1 MNRILFE
8 RDEIRNGIATFGG
21 ERAAHVLNVLH
32 GEVGQV
38 LKTGEIDGKIGRSV
52 IISIAPY
59 PQRPRSTLATASR
72 RLCRCIREALAN
84 GSAVTAPRGEDA
96 SGTVKVTV
104 RCTHTENSLRPWIDL
119 ILAPPRPRVM
129 KRLLPQLATM
139 GVGRIFLVGAKK
151 VEKDFWGATLLKPE
165 NYRPLLIDGLMQA
178 GTSILPTL
186 ETRRNFRKFVN
197 EEVDG
202 IWPEAKRIVAHP
214 YTVPEASSP
223 RGVDKTDCCYHATT
237 RGRVGYG
244 SLLLAIGP
252 EGGWTDE
259 EVALLEEHGFARYS
273 LGSRILRTD
282 TATIALLAQLMKEFG
297 TC

>member
-8 RDEIRNGIATFGG
+8 TDEIVDGIATFGG
-21 ERAAHVLNVLH
+21 ERAEHVMNVLH
-32 GEVGQV
+32 GEVGQI
-38 LKTGEIDGKIGRSV
+38 LKTGEIGGFIGTGVITGITRPPSSV
-52 IISIAPY
+52 SSPEI
-59 PQRPRSTLATASR
+59 
-72 RLCRCIREALAN
+72 
-84 GSAVTAPRGEDA
+84 
-96 SGTVKVTV
+96 TVACSHDK
-104 RCTHTENSLRPWIDL
+104 RSLRPWVDL

-186 ETRRNFRKFVN
+186 ETRRNFRKFVK
-197 EEVDG
+197 EELDTL
-202 IWPEAKRIVAHP
+202 WPEAKRIVAHP
-214 YTVPEASSP
+214 YDGNRTIEQPERSNNRAI
-223 RGVDKTDCCYHATT
+223 
-237 RGRVGYG
+237 
-244 SLLLAIGP
+244 LLAVGP

-259 EVALLEEHGFARYS
+259 EVTLLEEHGFARYS

-282 TATIALLAQLMKEFG
+282 TATIALLAQLMKEFDQ
-297 TC
+297 C

>member
-8 RDEIRNGIATFGG
+8 KDEIVDGIATFGG
-21 ERAAHVLNVLH
+21 ERAEHVMNVLY
-32 GEVGQV
+32 GEVGQG
-38 LKTGEIDGKIGRSV
+38 LKTGEIGGFIGTGVITGITRPPSSV
-52 IISIAPY
+52 SSPEI
-59 PQRPRSTLATASR
+59 
-72 RLCRCIREALAN
+72 
-84 GSAVTAPRGEDA
+84 
-96 SGTVKVTV
+96 TVACSHDK
-104 RCTHTENSLRPWIDL
+104 RSLRPWVDL

-186 ETRRNFRKFVN
+186 ETRRNFRKFVK
-197 EEVDG
+197 EELDTL
-202 IWPEAKRIVAHP
+202 WPEAKRIVAHP
-214 YTVPEASSP
+214 YDGNRTIEQPERSNNRAI
-223 RGVDKTDCCYHATT
+223 
-237 RGRVGYG
+237 
-244 SLLLAIGP
+244 LLAVGP

-259 EVALLEEHGFARYS
+259 EVTLLEEHGFARYS

-282 TATIALLAQLMKEFG
+282 TATIALLAQLMKEFDQ
-297 TC
+297 C

>member
-8 RDEIRNGIATFGG
+8 KDEIVDGVATFGG
-21 ERAAHVLNVLH
+21 ERVEHVLKILH

-38 LKTGEIDGKIGRSV
+38 LKTGEVDGPIGTSV
-52 IISIAPY
+52 ITGIAP
-59 PQRPRSTLATASR
+59 S
-72 RLCRCIREALAN
+72 
-84 GSAVTAPRGEDA
+84 GGEI
-96 SGTVKVTV
+96 TV
-104 RCTHTENSLRPWIDL
+104 RCSHAQRSRRPWVDL
-119 ILAPPRPRVM
+119 VLAPPRPRVM

-186 ETRRNFRKFVN
+186 ETRRNFRKFVK

-202 IWPEAKRIVAHP
+202 LWPAAKRIVAHP
-214 YTVPEASSP
+214 YGADSTRIFANVANARESFAEIRSIREDSRSEA
-223 RGVDKTDCCYHATT
+223 V
-237 RGRVGYG
+237 
-244 SLLLAIGP
+244 LLAVGP

-282 TATIALLAQLMKEFG
+282 TATIALLAQLMKDFDR
-297 TC
+297 C

>member
-8 RDEIRNGIATFGG
+8 TDEIVDGVATFSG
-21 ERAAHVLNVLH
+21 ERAEHVLNVLH

-38 LKTGEIDGKIGRSV
+38 LKTGEINGPIGKGEILS
-52 IISIAPY
+52 IEQSDNCKIS
-59 PQRPRSTLATASR
+59 
-72 RLCRCIREALAN
+72 
-84 GSAVTAPRGEDA
+84 
-96 SGTVKVTV
+96 V
-104 RCTHTENSLRPWIDL
+104 RCSHTEKSILPWIDL

-186 ETRRNFRKFVN
+186 ETRRNFRKFVKD
-197 EEVDG
+197 ELDAL
-202 IWPEAKRIVAHP
+202 WPEAERIVAHP
-214 YTVPEASSP
+214 YGAGEDFRRKTEDFRGLETLDGSRGLKSKVLSPSP
-223 RGVDKTDCCYHATT
+223 RPV
-237 RGRVGYG
+237 
-244 SLLLAIGP
+244 LAIGP
-252 EGGWTDE
+252 EGGWTDD

-297 TC
+297 VC

>member
-8 RDEIRNGIATFGG
+8 TDEIVNGVATFGG
-21 ERAAHVLNVLH
+21 ERAEHVMNVLH

-38 LKTGEIDGKIGRSV
+38 LKTGETNGPIGTSEILSIEQSEQSNNCKIS
-52 IISIAPY
+52 
-59 PQRPRSTLATASR
+59 
-72 RLCRCIREALAN
+72 
-84 GSAVTAPRGEDA
+84 
-96 SGTVKVTV
+96 V
-104 RCTHTENSLRPWIDL
+104 RCSHTEKSILPWIDL

-151 VEKDFWGATLLKPE
+151 VEKDFWGATLLKEE
-165 NYRPLLIDGLMQA
+165 NYRPLLIDGLIQA

-186 ETRRNFRKFVN
+186 ETRRNFRKFVK
-197 EEVDG
+197 EEVDAL
-202 IWPEAKRIVAHP
+202 WPNSNRVVAHP
-214 YTVPEASSP
+214 YHGNQTIKQSNNQ
-223 RGVDKTDCCYHATT
+223 TI
-237 RGRVGYG
+237 
-244 SLLLAIGP
+244 LLAIGP

-282 TATIALLAQLMKEFG
+282 TATVALLAQLMKEFDR
-297 TC
+297 C

>member
-8 RDEIRNGIATFGG
+8 KSEIRDGIATFGD
-21 ERAAHVLNVLH
+21 ERAEHVMNVLH

-38 LKTGEIDGKIGRSV
+38 LKTGEIDGPIGTSV
-52 IISIAPY
+52 ITGISVPSNLK
-59 PQRPRSTLATASR
+59 PQTSNPSIT
-72 RLCRCIREALAN
+72 
-84 GSAVTAPRGEDA
+84 VTC
-96 SGTVKVTV
+96 S
-104 RCTHTENSLRPWIDL
+104 HTEKSLSPWIDL

-129 KRLLPQLATM
+129 KRLLPQLASL

-186 ETRRNFRKFVN
+186 ETRRNFRKFVK
-197 EEVDG
+197 EELDTLF
-202 IWPEAKRIVAHP
+202 PNTSRIIAHP
-214 YTVPEASSP
+214 YGDFAFSKSETTTVDLDLRP
-223 RGVDKTDCCYHATT
+223 RP
-237 RGRVGYG
+237 
-244 SLLLAIGP
+244 LLAVGP

-259 EVALLEEHGFARYS
+259 EVALLEAHGFARYS

-282 TATIALLAQLMKEFG
+282 TATVALLAQLMKEFG
-297 TC
+297 AC